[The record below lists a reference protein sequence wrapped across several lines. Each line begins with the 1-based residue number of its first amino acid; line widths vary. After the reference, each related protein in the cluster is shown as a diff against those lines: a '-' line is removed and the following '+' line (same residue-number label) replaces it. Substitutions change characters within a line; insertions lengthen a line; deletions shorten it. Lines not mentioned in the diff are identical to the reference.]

1 MLHVLAIT
9 LVALAMAPAVAH
21 ALELPGKVRLPK
33 EAYVTVQQIYYPGFT
48 IAGVGEFAAFIAV
61 ALLLWSTPR
70 GSLAFW
76 LALGFSHSIPRV
88 ANGIGRDSLTIGLA
102 SVIAGSSLTWC
113 ARYWRS

>member
-1 MLHVLAIT
+1 LFQMLHVLAIT

-33 EAYVTVQQIYYPGFT
+33 EAYITVQQIYYRGFT

-76 LALGFSHSIPRV
+76 LALWALLGV
-88 ANGIGRDSLTIGLA
+88 LA
-102 SVIAGSSLTWC
+102 MQVVYWIAIHPINKFWL
-113 ARYWRS
+113 